1 MRSAI
6 FGLLG
11 VVLGWAL
18 SFLTQ
23 LWFEKKR
30 KSSEKQKL
38 LKLFLMDVTILN
50 KRYQEVFG
58 QYVESHD
65 EKLVFERFTGI
76 KSDYFSIF
84 DKNTD
89 QLGILEDNVV
99 KKLGD
104 FYINAKGYTD
114 TLRVY
119 EEELKRYFTL
129 KDMVSKLALT
139 GQRNPIFEEDLRNF
153 TTWMIEVFK
162 VIRVEHNAMKERFN
176 QVKEILERASPSS

>member
-11 VVLGWAL
+11 VVLGWGL

-30 KSSEKQKL
+30 KISEKQKL
-38 LKLFLMDVTILN
+38 LKIFLMDVTTLN
-50 KRYQEVFG
+50 KRYQDVFG

-65 EKLVFERFTGI
+65 EKLVFERYTGI

-89 QLGILEDNVV
+89 NLGILEDNIL
-99 KKLGD
+99 KKLVD
-104 FYINAKGYTD
+104 FYINGKGFTD
-114 TLRVY
+114 TLRDY
-119 EEELKRYFTL
+119 EEALKRYFIL

-139 GQRNPIFEEDLRNF
+139 GQPNPLLEEDFRHF
-153 TTWMIEVFK
+153 TNGMVYSFK
-162 VIRVEHNAMKERFN
+162 VIRDEHNAMKERYN
-176 QVKEILERASPSS
+176 QLKEILEISIK